1 MKSFTELITAFCYL
15 LSYPTNPRNS
25 STALLSR
32 DGPHVYTSKM
42 ILKAV
47 LKLIHQLKDIP

>member
-1 MKSFTELITAFCYL
+1 MKNFTEFMAAFCYL
-15 LSYPTNPRNS
+15 LSYPMNPSNS

-32 DGPHVYTSKM
+32 DGPHIYTSKM